1 MKEDLQLHKD
11 VIEELRWD
19 PRVNVAEHCVRSAS

>member
-1 MKEDLQLHKD
+1 MKTGLQLHKD

-19 PRVNVAEHCVRSAS
+19 PQRALRQKRQLRLA